1 MSESATSNSK
11 VSQRKVTQRRL
22 AALDEDDLAVI
33 SAHVQDA
40 AVVAADIL
48 WRPAEN
54 RLVVGMR
61 RPDCEQL
68 LAGECIPR
76 RLISA
81 LRFDRVLSCQSRGI
95 DTAASDLALSLI
107 GVEFYPARKNPG
119 GQVVLLFA
127 SGGVLRLEV
136 ECLECE
142 LADLG
147 PDSSVANPA
156 SADNLPAGTDI

>member
-1 MSESATSNSK
+1 MSQTK
-11 VSQRKVTQRRL
+11 VSQRKVTQRNL

-40 AVVAADIL
+40 AVVAGDIL

-54 RLVVGMR
+54 RLVIGMR
-61 RPDCEQL
+61 RPDCEEI
-68 LAGECIPR
+68 LAGECEPR
-76 RLISA
+76 RLVSA
-81 LRFDRVLSCQSRGI
+81 LRFDRVLSCRSRDI
-95 DTAASDLALSLI
+95 DMAASELALTLL
-107 GVEFYPARKNPG
+107 GLEFYPGKKPG
-119 GQVVLLFA
+119 GQVLLLFA

-147 PDSSVANPA
+147 PDALTADPA
-156 SADNLPAGTDI
+156 AERNLPADTDI